1 MVSAPSWPTTIDIG
15 SPAPSNN
22 PPTWVQGSWQLLQ
35 NFWTT
40 AKHSGTS
47 VNNSNVS
54 NVYHTNS
61 TKNCNQIE
69 TAKTKT
75 NVFSNGLLFL
85 PEKSMIH
92 RLKLSCY
99 CTCFAHP
106 GMWHSLGRLDWSRT
120 AARQLWGHRTYFTE
134 LPVHVHSRKQ
144 IAKTKTRI
152 FAFSQIRS
160 HRFMI
165 KHTPNPGTFHWFMI

>member
-1 MVSAPSWPTTIDIG
+1 MTITIDIG

-22 PPTWVQGSWQLLQ
+22 PPTWVQWSWQLLQ

-47 VNNSNVS
+47 INNSNVS

-61 TKNCNQIE
+61 TNRNQIE
-69 TAKTKT
+69 IAKTKT

-99 CTCFAHP
+99 LLRT
-106 GMWHSLGRLDWSRT
+106 SRNV
-120 AARQLWGHRTYFTE
+120 AQPWKAWLIKNCCSSALRPSNIFHRTSGTCAF
-134 LPVHVHSRKQ
+134 
-144 IAKTKTRI
+144 AKTNRKSKDTGFLPFPKSEVI
-152 FAFSQIRS
+152 DS
-160 HRFMI
+160 
-165 KHTPNPGTFHWFMI
+165 W